1 MFLFKK
7 KLFFGM
13 MKSPKWMWIF
23 LGEIDG
29 NVNPGNL
36 EPTGMS
42 HGMRLGHGFSNE
54 KMVMDYWNAPC
65 G

>member
-1 MFLFKK
+1 
-7 KLFFGM
+7 M
-13 MKSPKWMWIF
+13 MKSPKWMRIF